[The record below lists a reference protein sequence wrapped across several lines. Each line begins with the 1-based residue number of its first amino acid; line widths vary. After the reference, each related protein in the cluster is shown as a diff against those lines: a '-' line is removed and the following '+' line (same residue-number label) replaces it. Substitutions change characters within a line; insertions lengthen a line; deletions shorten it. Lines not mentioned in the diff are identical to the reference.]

1 MRDKPKERPSRRLE
15 ANLIWDFTVVLS
27 FSREPSSRGH
37 SRDVN
42 HSTQGADHVHSGQQQ
57 IKLP

>member
-1 MRDKPKERPSRRLE
+1 MRDEPNERLSRMLE
-15 ANLIWDFTVVLS
+15 ANRIWDFTVVLS

-57 IKLP
+57 M

>member
-1 MRDKPKERPSRRLE
+1 MRDEPNERLSRMLE
-15 ANLIWDFTVVLS
+15 ANRIWDFTVVLS

-42 HSTQGADHVHSGQQQ
+42 HSTQGADHVHNRQQQ
-57 IKLP
+57 M